1 MPPADPIA
9 NYVAAL
15 SHELRF
21 DPSLSR
27 RVCAEVEDHLREAA
41 ADGTGA
47 GADVEGEAV
56 ARFGLPHAIARQFA
70 APSLTRQTKG
80 LGYAMVLVVLG
91 SYLAMAGRLA
101 WYIALDWRVGND
113 APLAAL
119 RTVTVR
125 VDRYAFAL
133 AAILG
138 LCGLAYAWRARSAA
152 LDVASRSRLR
162 RFFLLCALAT
172 LGLLVTVAADIVLT
186 GLRLAGSAPSL
197 ASLLPLALLAV
208 EIALTAIFIAHL
220 RSVMRRS
227 ASAFALFPE

>member
-1 MPPADPIA
+1 MQQADPIA
-9 NYVAAL
+9 EYVAVL
-15 SHELRF
+15 SRELRF

-41 ADGTGA
+41 ADGA
-47 GADVEGEAV
+47 GADAESEAV
-56 ARFGLPHAIARQFA
+56 ARFGSPYAVARQFA

-80 LGYAMVLVVLG
+80 VGYGMVLVVLC

-101 WYIALDWRVGND
+101 WYSALDWRIGND
-113 APLAAL
+113 APLTAL
-119 RTVTVR
+119 RTVTILI
-125 VDRYAFAL
+125 DRYAFAL
-133 AAILG
+133 AAIVG
-138 LCGLAYAWRARSAA
+138 LCSLAYAWRARSAELNA
-152 LDVASRSRLR
+152 TSRSRLR

-186 GLRLAGSAPSL
+186 ALRLAGSAPSL

-220 RSVMRRS
+220 RLVMRRT
-227 ASAFALFPE
+227 ASAFAPFPE